1 MYKVTRIDPQLA
13 AILGA
18 QTPHKDLLYGIMRTP
33 HYERKPSRANIL
45 LTVVEDGRPAAVDGV
60 VVAFCRSPQTR

>member
-18 QTPHKDLLYGIMRTP
+18 QTPHKDLLYGIYAYT
-33 HYERKPSRANIL
+33 AL
-45 LTVVEDGRPAAVDGV
+45 
-60 VVAFCRSPQTR
+60 